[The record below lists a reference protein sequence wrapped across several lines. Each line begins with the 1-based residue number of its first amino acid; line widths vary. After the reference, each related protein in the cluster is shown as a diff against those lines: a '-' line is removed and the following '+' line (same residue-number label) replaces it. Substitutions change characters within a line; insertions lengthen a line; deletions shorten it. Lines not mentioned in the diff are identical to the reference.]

1 MHHLLPLLKLLLME
15 KTRKVRRQL
24 RQPIRIWMCSSW
36 ERTVMMDQMMG
47 MIVLTKILTRYRLEG
62 RNNRKERSFLLS
74 MGACFST
81 ILVGI

>member
-1 MHHLLPLLKLLLME
+1 
-15 KTRKVRRQL
+15 
-24 RQPIRIWMCSSW
+24 
-36 ERTVMMDQMMG
+36 MMDQMMG